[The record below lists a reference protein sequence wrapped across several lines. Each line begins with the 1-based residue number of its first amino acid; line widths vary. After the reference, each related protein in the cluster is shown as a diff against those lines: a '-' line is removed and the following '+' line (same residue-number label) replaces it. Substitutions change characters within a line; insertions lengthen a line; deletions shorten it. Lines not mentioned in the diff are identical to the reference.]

1 MTNRVWVVTRSDL
14 GWDCVIAIYDYNKVS
29 EDTLHRRYPSSEYHY
44 IDDRHIEDM
53 VYLDE

>member
-53 VYLDE
+53 VYFDE